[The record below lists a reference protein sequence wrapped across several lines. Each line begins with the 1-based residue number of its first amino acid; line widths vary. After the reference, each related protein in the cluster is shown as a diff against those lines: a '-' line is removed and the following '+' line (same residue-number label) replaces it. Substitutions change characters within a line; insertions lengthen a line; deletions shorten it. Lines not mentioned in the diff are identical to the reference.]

1 MIYILHATITE
12 TKHEFIQLFTSIEN
26 LNIFL
31 DNHPNVTKSEIT
43 LHDINAI

>member
-1 MIYILHATITE
+1 MLRAIIPE

-31 DNHPNVTKSEIT
+31 DNHPNVTKLEIT
-43 LHDINAI
+43 LHDINAT